1 MIQENYFQPT
11 GFRLVLN
18 RKHYK
23 NTEYTLTSV
32 NHPDVTL
39 PGIEMPYRSI
49 NTHMS
54 GDRLA
59 FGEVTFEMIIDE
71 DLKNYNEMYQILLD
85 TVQEANQQ
93 RNTRDPDVKPLDMD
107 ITLVTLSSK
116 NNKNKEIVYYDARL
130 TSIGAMPLQ
139 SATAAVQYLT
149 VPLGFEF
156 SYFEIK

>member
-1 MIQENYFQPT
+1 
-11 GFRLVLN
+11 
-18 RKHYK
+18 
-23 NTEYTLTSV
+23 
-32 NHPDVTL
+32 
-39 PGIEMPYRSI
+39 
-49 NTHMS
+49 MS